1 MWWCLYVYNTVVNVY
16 ADDDT
21 KSMEDIIDI
30 HYETTEDIVL
40 WFKEAVFRMVNM
52 INKEVEN
59 QNIAG
64 VSSPFIPK
72 ETNTKERDKRL
83 IEDSVKVAKFYGTLQ
98 E

>member
-1 MWWCLYVYNTVVNVY
+1 MYYTIVNVY
-16 ADDDT
+16 ADNDEKTLEEIINIHHETDD
-21 KSMEDIIDI
+21 DV
-30 HYETTEDIVL
+30 VL

-59 QNIAG
+59 QNIGG
-64 VSSPFIPK
+64 VSVPFIPK
-72 ETNTKERDKRL
+72 KNNTKERDKRL